1 MNILTFVILF
11 SCIFWLF
18 GFSITRMIADV
29 EKNEFKI
36 KLVGVIII
44 TILTIFVGSGLLGMF
59 NTFCTE
65 KTENYMVVTDPV
77 YSLMSDISNN
87 GKYIYY
93 KDGTDIKRISEKSVA
108 IKTGVS
114 HLEVNVK
121 KFGIFIDKDYV
132 LYVKD

>member
-11 SCIFWLF
+11 SCIFWIF

-65 KTENYMVVTDPV
+65 KTENYTIVTDTV
-77 YSLMSDISNN
+77 YSLISDISANE
-87 GKYIYY
+87 KYIYY
-93 KDGTDIKRISEKSVA
+93 KNGTDIERISEKNVV
-108 IKTGVS
+108 IKTGIP
-114 HLEVNVK
+114 HLEVNVRK
-121 KFGIFIDKDYV
+121 LGIFIDKEYT
-132 LYVKD
+132 LYVND